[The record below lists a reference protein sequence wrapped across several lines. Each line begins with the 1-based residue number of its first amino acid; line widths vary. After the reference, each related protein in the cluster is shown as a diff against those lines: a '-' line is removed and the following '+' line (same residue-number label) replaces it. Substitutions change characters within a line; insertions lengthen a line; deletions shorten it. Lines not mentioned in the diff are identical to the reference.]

1 MEYISVFIV
10 DWLPAVVAGLSV
22 KNPDDS
28 YTILLNVRLNAE
40 KQYQAYQH
48 EMQHINDKDFD
59 YIFNVNELEDMRHAI

>member
-22 KNPDDS
+22 KNPDDG
-28 YTILLNVRLNAE
+28 YTILLNAHLNAE
-40 KQYQAYQH
+40 KQYKAYLH

-59 YIFNVNELEDMRHAI
+59 YMISGSKV